1 MNKMTDLNEQTSAV
15 EQATFSMGCFWG
27 PDSLFGSLPGVIQTE
42 VGYAGGT
49 ILDPT
54 YRKMGDHS
62 ETVNMF
68 FDPTV
73 ISYEQ
78 LVRLFWENH
87 DATKDRF
94 YKERQYISILFY
106 QNETQYK
113 MAKEIHSEYEKA
125 QGKEIQTEFQSFNHF
140 YTAEDHHQKYFLRRF
155 KGATESIKN
164 LFPDEPSFIQSTIA
178 ARLNGFVRERGKL
191 PDIKEE
197 ITHWGLDQ
205 ANTELVLETI
215 DKIRW

>member
-1 MNKMTDLNEQTSAV
+1 MAYLNEQSSIF

-49 ILDPT
+49 SVDPT

-62 ETVNMF
+62 ETVNLI
-68 FDPTV
+68 FDPKV

-94 YKERQYISILFY
+94 YKERQYISLLFY
-106 QNETQYK
+106 RNEAQLQT
-113 MAKEIHSEYEKA
+113 AKEIHSEYERTK
-125 QGKEIQTEFQSFNHF
+125 GKEIQTEFQAFNHF

-155 KGATESIKN
+155 KGATESIKH
-164 LFPDEPSFIQSTIA
+164 LFPDEISFVRSTIA
-178 ARLNGFVRERGKL
+178 ARLNGFVRERGNL

-197 ITHWGLDQ
+197 ITHWGLNEADTGLLLDRI
-205 ANTELVLETI
+205 N
-215 DKIRW
+215 KIRW